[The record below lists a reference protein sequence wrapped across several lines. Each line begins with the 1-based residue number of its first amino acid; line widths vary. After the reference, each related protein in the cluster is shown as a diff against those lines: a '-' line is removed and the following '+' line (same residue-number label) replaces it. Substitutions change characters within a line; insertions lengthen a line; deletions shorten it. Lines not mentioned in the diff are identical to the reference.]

1 MILLTK
7 SFEDYFSE
15 LQADIVSICL
25 EYVGHK
31 AEDIYIYCSYEPEA
45 YYFNVFYRI
54 NKTFVLKHKVN
65 DAVRLINGTPEY
77 NYDVSRDRQ
86 LGLLNIG
93 TEDLKKI
100 HEVCNAFNR
109 EMPTEMKLHYN
120 IEKNSLVAN
129 YKYDL
134 VYSNDDELLPD
145 DIFEQWFEEIKSQG

>member
-1 MILLTK
+1 MTK

-15 LQADIVSICL
+15 LQADMVSTCL
-25 EYVGHK
+25 EYVDRK
-31 AEDIYIYCSYEPEA
+31 ADDIYLYCSYEPEA

-54 NKTFVLKHKVN
+54 NKTFVLKHKIN
-65 DAVRLINGTPEY
+65 DAVKVVNGTPEY

-86 LGLLNIG
+86 LGLLDIG

-100 HEVCNAFNR
+100 HEVCKAFRR

-120 IEKNSLVAN
+120 VEKNSLAAN
-129 YKYDL
+129 FKYDL

>member
-1 MILLTK
+1 MTK

-15 LQADIVSICL
+15 LQADMVSICL

-31 AEDIYIYCSYEPEA
+31 AEEIYIYCSYEPEA

-54 NKTFVLKHKVN
+54 NNTFVLKHKVN

-86 LGLLNIG
+86 LALLNIG
-93 TEDLKKI
+93 SEDLKKI
-100 HEVCNAFNR
+100 HEICKAFNR
-109 EMPTEMKLHYN
+109 DMPTEMKLQYN

-134 VYSNDDELLPD
+134 VYSEDDELLPD
-145 DIFEQWFEEIKSQG
+145 DLFEQWYEEIKSQE